1 MLRNLGLENNFINHT
16 EILSCNKLKK
26 KMMKRFLF
34 VFFILQAIVL
44 WSCDDQDDRNIAE
57 IAPVSNVTYETGSGE
72 ILFKWVNPEGVDITY
87 VEISYEDSEGVL
99 RRVLVEGGE
108 TEKLIEGFGDS
119 NLYEFLFVVY
129 AQSGAS
135 SLPVSVTVPAQPE
148 EPNLNIFNARLQF
161 TRQSGGLLVSWLN
174 DFDSEFYVQVTYYDV
189 NNNEHTSEIVVT
201 DPGEGSELVM
211 LDGVMETT
219 LYISTSDKYGNFTI
233 PREYAYKILE
243 SGRLDPT
250 VWTLTASSV
259 EQNDGGPYIV
269 ENLIDRDATTFWHSD
284 YTTNPQ
290 QFPHYIDIDLK
301 RRVQV
306 EQIGLRHRQRTPVQA
321 NGIVFYGRNTLTGTY
336 TQFYE
341 GNMNSSDMNMQYFTL
356 SSPVVYR
363 YLRIELTTPPSGV
376 SDQNASLSELEIWG
390 TDIDE

>member
-1 MLRNLGLENNFINHT
+1 
-16 EILSCNKLKK
+16 
-26 KMMKRFLF
+26 MMKRFLF

>member
-1 MLRNLGLENNFINHT
+1 
-16 EILSCNKLKK
+16 
-26 KMMKRFLF
+26 MMKRFLF
-34 VFFILQAIVL
+34 VFLILQTIAFFP
-44 WSCDDQDDRNIAE
+44 SCADNDDEKVVAV
-57 IAPVSNVTYETGSGE
+57 APVSNITYETGSGE

-119 NLYEFLFVVY
+119 NLYEFSFVVY
-129 AQSGAS
+129 DKSGAS
-135 SLPVSVTVPAQPE
+135 SSPVSVSVPAQPE

-161 TRQSGGLLVSWLN
+161 TRQSGGLLVSWVN
-174 DFDSEFYVQVTYYDV
+174 DFDSEFYVTVTYYDV
-189 NNNEHTSEIVVT
+189 NNNEHSSEIVVT
-201 DPGEGSELVM
+201 DPGEGSELVV
-211 LDGVMETT
+211 LDGVMEAT
-219 LYISTSDKYGNFTI
+219 LYISTSDKYGNSTI
-233 PREYAYKILE
+233 PREYAYKLLE

-250 VWTLTASSV
+250 VWTLSASSY
-259 EQNDGGPYIV
+259 EDDPNGNQGGPFPV
-269 ENLIDRDATTFWHSD
+269 ENLIDRDATTFWHSRYVTD
-284 YTTNPQ
+284 PQ